1 MDIRGK
7 NALVLGGFGL
17 VGRAVCRE
25 LLAHEPERLVVAS
38 LRKEE
43 AEQALT
49 ELRAEFPK
57 SRTKFLSTWGDVFL
71 RAEWQQ
77 TDSPSRAA
85 IMADA
90 AKRKRLVADIV
101 DDLSEDVLAA
111 SLLFQIIQGKASGLD
126 GAPAQIIVDCI
137 NTSTAVAYQNIYAW
151 AHKLQGLIAEG
162 NGKTQWP
169 EEVEHLLA
177 ALYVPQLVRHI
188 QILHEAMLRAGTQAY
203 VKVGTSGTGGM
214 GLNIPYTHGEEKP
227 SRVLMSKAALAGAQ
241 TLLTFLMARTPG
253 GPAVVKEIKPT
264 ALIAWKEI
272 GYGPIRRGGQDFK
285 LYDCPPEQAVP
296 VKDKGSLAPQG
307 EFGKPTGKTLNA
319 VYINTGENG
328 LFAAGDFAAITA
340 YGQMEFVTPEEIGHN
355 VVREILGGNTGRDV
369 IGALDGAVMGP
380 TFRAGTLR
388 DAALERLRQL
398 GEEHGESVAF
408 EILGPPRMSKLLYES
423 FLLKRVYGSI
433 SAALKDKPEQISGK
447 LEALIEKDA
456 ALRQQI
462 ISIGLPILLGDGK
475 RMLRGP
481 VLKSE
486 TAEQGWV
493 DLTPDN
499 MTLWKRRLE
508 GIQKM
513 LQDEMAGESSSFYN
527 RAYPS
532 LRKWA
537 AEDKFEIGEMTAWV
551 SINEDEG
558 KRGKD

>member
-25 LLAHEPERLVVAS
+25 LLAHDPARLVVSS
-38 LRKEE
+38 LHKQE
-43 AEQALT
+43 AEQAVA
-49 ELRAEFPK
+49 ELKAEFPNSK
-57 SRTKFLSTWGDVFL
+57 TQFFAAWGDVFL
-71 RAEWQQ
+71 RAEWQ
-77 TDSPSRAA
+77 SANSSRAA
-85 IMADA
+85 IMADS
-90 AKRKRLVADIV
+90 AKRRRLVADIV
-101 DDLSEDVLAA
+101 DDLSEEVLGA
-111 SLLFQIIQGKASGLD
+111 SLLFQMITGSAPGLD
-126 GAPAQIIVDCI
+126 GSPAQIVVDCI

-151 AHKLQGLIAEG
+151 ARKLQGLIAEDSAET
-162 NGKTQWP
+162 KWP

-177 ALYVPQLVRHI
+177 ALYIPQLVRHI
-188 QILHEAMLRAGTQAY
+188 QILHDAMLRADTQAY

-253 GPAVVKEIKPT
+253 GPEVVKEVKPT

-272 GYGPIRRGGQDFK
+272 GYGPIRRGGQDFV
-285 LYDCPPEQAVP
+285 LYDCPPDQAIALS
-296 VKDKGSLAPQG
+296 DKTNLAPHGAFG
-307 EFGKPTGKTLNA
+307 EPTGKTLEA

-340 YGQMEFVTPEEIGHN
+340 FGQMEFVTPEEIGHN

-423 FLLKRVYGSI
+423 FLLKQIYPSL
-433 SAALKDKPEQISGK
+433 SAAQKDSAEQISK
-447 LEALIEKDA
+447 KMEQLLTERAD
-456 ALRQQI
+456 LRQQI
-462 ISIGLPILLGDGK
+462 ISIGLPILLPDGK
-475 RMLRGP
+475 RILRGP

-493 DLTPDN
+493 DLTPAN
-499 MTLWKRRLE
+499 MAKWLE
-508 GIQKM
+508 RIKGIRAM
-513 LQDEMAGESSSFYN
+513 LKAEFEGESSSRFN
-527 RAYPS
+527 RVYPS
-532 LRKWA
+532 LRKWV
-537 AEDKFEIGEMTAWV
+537 AEDKFDIGEMTAWV
-551 SINEDEG
+551 SVNEDEG
-558 KRGKD
+558 RRGKD

>member
-25 LLAHEPERLVVAS
+25 LLAHEPARLVVSS
-38 LRKEE
+38 LHKQE
-43 AEQALT
+43 AEQAVA
-49 ELRAEFPK
+49 ELKAEFPNSK
-57 SRTKFLSTWGDVFL
+57 TKFFAAWGDIFL
-71 RAEWQQ
+71 RAEWQ
-77 TDSPSRAA
+77 SANPSRAA
-85 IMADA
+85 IMADP
-90 AKRKRLVADIV
+90 AKRRRLVADIV
-101 DDLSEDVLAA
+101 DDLSEEVLGA
-111 SLLFQIIQGKASGLD
+111 SLLFQLIQGSAPGLD
-126 GAPAQIIVDCI
+126 GSPAQIVVDCI
-137 NTSTAVAYQNIYAW
+137 NTSTTVAYQNIYAW
-151 AHKLQGLIAEG
+151 ARKLQGLIAEDSAET
-162 NGKTQWP
+162 KWS

-177 ALYVPQLVRHI
+177 ALYIPQLVRHI
-188 QILHEAMLRAGTQAY
+188 QILHDAMLRADTQAY

-253 GPAVVKEIKPT
+253 GPEVVKEVKPT

-272 GYGPIRRGGQDFK
+272 GYGPIRRGGQDFV
-285 LYDCPPEQAVP
+285 LYDCPPEQAIALS
-296 VKDKGSLAPQG
+296 DKSNLAPHGAFG
-307 EFGKPTGKTLNA
+307 EPTGKTLEA

-340 YGQMEFVTPEEIGHN
+340 FGQMEFVTPEEIGHN

-423 FLLKRVYGSI
+423 FLLKQIYPSL
-433 SAALKDKPEQISGK
+433 SAALKDSAEQISK
-447 LEALIEKDA
+447 KMEQLLTERAD
-456 ALRQQI
+456 LRQQI
-462 ISIGLPILLGDGK
+462 ISIGLPILLADGK
-475 RMLRGP
+475 RILRGP

-493 DLTPDN
+493 DLTPAN
-499 MTLWKRRLE
+499 MAKWIERIK
-508 GIQKM
+508 GIRAM
-513 LQDEMAGESSSFYN
+513 LKAEIEGESSSRFN
-527 RAYPS
+527 RVYPS
-532 LRKWA
+532 LRKWV
-537 AEDKFEIGEMTAWV
+537 AEDKFDIGEMTAWV
-551 SINEDEG
+551 SVNEDEG
-558 KRGKD
+558 RRGKD

>member
-25 LLAHEPERLVVAS
+25 LLAHQPARLVVTS

-43 AEQALT
+43 ADQAVA
-49 ELRAEFPK
+49 ELKAEFPK
-57 SRTKFLSTWGDVFL
+57 SRTKFFSAWGDIFL
-71 RAEWQQ
+71 RAEWQ
-77 TDSPSRAA
+77 TDNPSRNA
-85 IMADA
+85 IMGDA
-90 AKRKRLVADIV
+90 KKRRVLVGDIV
-101 DDLSEDVLAA
+101 EELSEEILSG
-111 SLLFQIIQGKASGLD
+111 SLLFQMIQGQAKGLD

-137 NTSTAVAYQNIYAW
+137 NTSTTVAYQNIYAL
-151 AHKLQGLIAEG
+151 AAKLRGLATES
-162 NGKTQWP
+162 NGDTNWP
-169 EEVEHLLA
+169 DEVEQMLA

-188 QILHEAMLRAGTQAY
+188 QILHEAMLRAKTQAY

-253 GPAVVKEIKPT
+253 GPQVVKEIKPT

-272 GYGPIRRGGQDFK
+272 GYGPIRRGNQDFV
-285 LYDCPPEQAVP
+285 LYDCPP
-296 VKDKGSLAPQG
+296 DKALSVADKANLKPQG
-307 EFGKPTGKTLNA
+307 QFGKATGKNLEA

-340 YGQMEFVTPEEIGHN
+340 YGQMEFVTPEEIAHN

-398 GEEHGESVAF
+398 GAEHGESVAF
-408 EILGPPRMSKLLYES
+408 EILGPPRMSKLLYEA
-423 FLLKRVYGSI
+423 FLLKKVYENI
-433 SAALKDKPEQISGK
+433 SVALKDTPEAMSQK
-447 LEALIEKDA
+447 LMDLVSADA

-462 ISIGLPILLGDGK
+462 ISIGVPILMPDGK
-475 RMLRGP
+475 RILRGP
-481 VLKSE
+481 VIKSE
-486 TAEQGWV
+486 DAEHGWV
-493 DLTPDN
+493 DLTPEN
-499 MTLWKRRLE
+499 MAAWKTRLK
-508 GIQKM
+508 GVRAM
-513 LQDEMAGESSSFYN
+513 LKEQSSGESSSRFD
-527 RAYPS
+527 RGYPS
-532 LRKWA
+532 LRKWL
-537 AEDKFEIGEMTAWV
+537 AEDKFEIGELVAWV
-551 SINEDEG
+551 SINEEQG
-558 KRGKD
+558 RRGKD